1 MAGADNNDWEQTLQK
16 MAGLDELSKAASTG
30 AQMLTEKRGNLNKMI
45 NNMMESVKLM
55 KENIATIKSEGN
67 TAKQACKDLIKNK
80 YGPLQEQN
88 VKKILENVKTM
99 SDMGELEKNIRDLS
113 SDLGRLKQ
121 SSGSSGIEEDA
132 TDGRRNIANAAA
144 AAGAAAATGAATGA
158 TATAATAAKG
168 EEPMKGGY
176 TYGKSR
182 KRGKGRKKRTKK
194 SRRKGKGSKR
204 R

>member
-1 MAGADNNDWEQTLQK
+1 MAGVGDNDWEQTLQR

-88 VKKILENVKTM
+88 VQSILENVKTM
-99 SDMGELEKNIRDLS
+99 ADMGELEKNIRDLS

-121 SSGSSGIEEDA
+121 VTGSSGIEEDA
-132 TDGRRNIANAAA
+132 TDGRRNLAAAAAAAA
-144 AAGAAAATGAATGA
+144 AAGAI
-158 TATAATAAKG
+158 G
-168 EEPMKGGY
+168 EEPMEGGY

-182 KRGKGRKKRTKK
+182 KRGKRRKKRTKK

>member
-1 MAGADNNDWEQTLQK
+1 MAGGNDNDWEQTLQK

-88 VKKILENVKTM
+88 VKAILENVKTM

-121 SSGSSGIEEDA
+121 ATGSSGIESDT
-132 TDGRRNIANAAA
+132 TDDRRNMANAAA
-144 AAGAAAATGAATGA
+144 AAAAAKNSKNTEEGSMFKDTEGA
-158 TATAATAAKG
+158 
-168 EEPMKGGY
+168 MKGGY

-182 KRGKGRKKRTKK
+182 KRGKGRRKRTKK

>member
-1 MAGADNNDWEQTLQK
+1 MAAGAENNDWEQTLQK

-30 AQMLTEKRGNLNKMI
+30 AQMLTEKRGNLNKLVT
-45 NNMMESVKLM
+45 NMMESVKLM

-88 VKKILENVKTM
+88 VKTILENVKTM
-99 SDMGELEKNIRDLS
+99 ADMGELEKNIRDLS

-121 SSGSSGIEEDA
+121 ATGSSGIEEDA
-132 TDGRRNIANAAA
+132 TDGRRNMANAAA
-144 AAGAAAATGAATGA
+144 AA
-158 TATAATAAKG
+158 AAKG
-168 EEPMKGGY
+168 EEPMEGGY

-182 KRGKGRKKRTKK
+182 KRGKGRRKRTKK
-194 SRRKGKGSKR
+194 SRRKGKGSKKR
-204 R
+204 

>member
-1 MAGADNNDWEQTLQK
+1 MAGTDDNDWEQTLQR

-30 AQMLTEKRGNLNKMI
+30 AQLLTEKRGNLNKMI

-67 TAKQACKDLIKNK
+67 TAKKACKDLIKNK

-88 VKKILENVKTM
+88 VKEILENVKTM

-121 SSGSSGIEEDA
+121 ATGSSGIETDA
-132 TDGRRNIANAAA
+132 TDDRKNLAAAAA
-144 AAGAAAATGAATGA
+144 AAGAAAGKEGAMFKDTD
-158 TATAATAAKG
+158 
-168 EEPMKGGY
+168 MKGGY
-176 TYGKSR
+176 TYGKSV
-182 KRGKGRKKRTKK
+182 KRGKGRRKRTKK

>member
-1 MAGADNNDWEQTLQK
+1 MAGADDNDWEQTLQK

-45 NNMMESVKLM
+45 HNMMESVKLM

-67 TAKQACKDLIKNK
+67 TAKKACKELIKNK
-80 YGPLQEQN
+80 YGPLQDQN
-88 VKKILENVKTM
+88 VKAILENVKTM

-121 SSGSSGIEEDA
+121 ATGSSGIEEDA
-132 TDGRRNIANAAA
+132 TDGRRNMAAAAA
-144 AAGAAAATGAATGA
+144 AAGAAGAAG
-158 TATAATAAKG
+158 AKG
-168 EEPMKGGY
+168 EEPMEGGY

>member
-1 MAGADNNDWEQTLQK
+1 MAGVGDNDWEQTLQK

-67 TAKQACKDLIKNK
+67 TAKKACKDLIKNK

-88 VKKILENVKTM
+88 VKEILENVKTM
-99 SDMGELEKNIRDLS
+99 SDMSELENNIRDLS

-121 SSGSSGIEEDA
+121 VTGSSGIEEDA
-132 TDGRRNIANAAA
+132 TDGRRNMANAAA
-144 AAGAAAATGAATGA
+144 AAAAAKNSKDAEEGSMFKDTEGA
-158 TATAATAAKG
+158 
-168 EEPMKGGY
+168 MKGGY

-182 KRGKGRKKRTKK
+182 KRGKRRKKRTKK

>member
-1 MAGADNNDWEQTLQK
+1 MAGADNNDWEQTLQR

-30 AQMLTEKRGNLNKMI
+30 AQMLTEKRGNLNKI
-45 NNMMESVKLM
+45 VTNMMESVKLM

-67 TAKQACKDLIKNK
+67 TAKQACRDLIKNK

-88 VKKILENVKTM
+88 VKAILENVKMM

-121 SSGSSGIEEDA
+121 ATGSSGIDTDA
-132 TDGRRNIANAAA
+132 TDDRRNLASAAA
-144 AAGAAAATGAATGA
+144 AAAAAR
-158 TATAATAAKG
+158 G
-168 EEPMKGGY
+168 EQQTEPQGEQPTEQQGGY

-182 KRGKGRKKRTKK
+182 KKVKGRRRRRTKK
-194 SRRKGKGSKR
+194 SRRKGSKR

>member
-1 MAGADNNDWEQTLQK
+1 MAGVGDNDWEQTLQK

-30 AQMLTEKRGNLNKMI
+30 AQMLTEKRGNLNKMV

-67 TAKQACKDLIKNK
+67 TAKKACKDLIKNK

-88 VKKILENVKTM
+88 VKAILENVKTM

-121 SSGSSGIEEDA
+121 ATGSSGIETDA
-132 TDGRRNIANAAA
+132 TDDRKNLAAAAA
-144 AAGAAAATGAATGA
+144 AAGAAAGKEGAMFKDTD
-158 TATAATAAKG
+158 
-168 EEPMKGGY
+168 MKGGY
-176 TYGKSR
+176 TYGKSV
-182 KRGKGRKKRTKK
+182 KRGKGRRKRTKK

>member
-1 MAGADNNDWEQTLQK
+1 MAGSDDNDWEQTLQK

-88 VKKILENVKTM
+88 VKSIIENVKTM

-121 SSGSSGIEEDA
+121 ATGSSGIVSDA
-132 TDGRRNIANAAA
+132 TDDRRNMANAAA
-144 AAGAAAATGAATGA
+144 TAAAAKNSKDAEEGSMFKDTEGA
-158 TATAATAAKG
+158 
-168 EEPMKGGY
+168 MKGGY

-182 KRGKGRKKRTKK
+182 KRGKGRRKRTKK

>member
-1 MAGADNNDWEQTLQK
+1 MAAATETNDWEETLQK
-16 MAGLDELSKAASTG
+16 MAGLDELSNLASTG
-30 AQMLTEKRGNLNKMI
+30 AQMLTEKRGNLNKI
-45 NNMMESVKLM
+45 VIHMMESVKLM

-88 VKKILENVKTM
+88 VKNIIENVKTM
-99 SDMGELEKNIRDLS
+99 TDMSELEKNIRDLS

-121 SSGSSGIEEDA
+121 STGSSGIENDA
-132 TDGRRNIANAAA
+132 TDDRRNMANAAAA
-144 AAGAAAATGAATGA
+144 AAGAAGADGDDNM
-158 TATAATAAKG
+158 
-168 EEPMKGGY
+168 EGGY

-182 KRGKGRKKRTKK
+182 KRGKKNRKKRTKK

>member
-1 MAGADNNDWEQTLQK
+1 MAGGDDNDWEQTLQK

-30 AQMLTEKRGNLNKMI
+30 AQLLTEKRGNLNKMI

-67 TAKQACKDLIKNK
+67 TAKKACKDLIKNK

-88 VKKILENVKTM
+88 VKAILENVKTM
-99 SDMGELEKNIRDLS
+99 SDMSELEKNIRDLS

-121 SSGSSGIEEDA
+121 VTGSSGIEEDA
-132 TDGRRNIANAAA
+132 TDGRRNMANAAA
-144 AAGAAAATGAATGA
+144 AAAAAKNSKDAEEGSMFKDTEGA
-158 TATAATAAKG
+158 
-168 EEPMKGGY
+168 MKGGY

-182 KRGKGRKKRTKK
+182 KRGKGRRRRTKK

>member
-1 MAGADNNDWEQTLQK
+1 MAGADNNDWEQTLQR

-30 AQMLTEKRGNLNKMI
+30 AQMLTEKRGNLNKI
-45 NNMMESVKLM
+45 VTNMMESVKLM

-67 TAKQACKDLIKNK
+67 TAKQACRDLIKNK

-88 VKKILENVKTM
+88 VKAILENVKMM

-121 SSGSSGIEEDA
+121 ATGSSGIDTDA
-132 TDGRRNIANAAA
+132 TDDRRNLASAAA
-144 AAGAAAATGAATGA
+144 AAAAAR
-158 TATAATAAKG
+158 G
-168 EEPMKGGY
+168 EQQTEPQGEQPTEQQGGY

-182 KRGKGRKKRTKK
+182 KKVKGRRRRTKK
-194 SRRKGKGSKR
+194 SRKKRSRKH
-204 R
+204 

>member
-1 MAGADNNDWEQTLQK
+1 MAGAGDNDWEQTLQK

-88 VKKILENVKTM
+88 VKAILENVKTM
-99 SDMGELEKNIRDLS
+99 ADMGELEKNIRDLS

-121 SSGSSGIEEDA
+121 ATGSSGIEEDA
-132 TDGRRNIANAAA
+132 TDGRRNMAAAAAAA
-144 AAGAAAATGAATGA
+144 AAGAAKNADDNSETWSETGSDAQQ
-158 TATAATAAKG
+158 
-168 EEPMKGGY
+168 GGY

-182 KRGKGRKKRTKK
+182 KRGKRRKKRTKK

>member
-1 MAGADNNDWEQTLQK
+1 MAGGDDNDWEQTLQK

-30 AQMLTEKRGNLNKMI
+30 AQMLTEKRGNLNKMV
-45 NNMMESVKLM
+45 NSMMESVKLM

-88 VKKILENVKTM
+88 VKTILENVKTM
-99 SDMGELEKNIRDLS
+99 ADMGELEKNIRDLS

-121 SSGSSGIEEDA
+121 ATGSSGIEEDA
-132 TDGRRNIANAAA
+132 TDGRRNMANAAA
-144 AAGAAAATGAATGA
+144 AAAAAKNSKDAEEGSMFKDTEGA
-158 TATAATAAKG
+158 
-168 EEPMKGGY
+168 MKGGY

-182 KRGKGRKKRTKK
+182 KRGKGRRRRTKK
-194 SRRKGKGSKR
+194 SRRKGKGSKKR
-204 R
+204 

>member
-1 MAGADNNDWEQTLQK
+1 

-30 AQMLTEKRGNLNKMI
+30 AQMLTEKRGNLNKI
-45 NNMMESVKLM
+45 VTNMMESVKLM

-67 TAKQACKDLIKNK
+67 TAKQACRDLIKNK

-88 VKKILENVKTM
+88 VKAILENVKMM

-121 SSGSSGIEEDA
+121 ATGSSGIDTDA
-132 TDGRRNIANAAA
+132 TDDRRNLASAAA
-144 AAGAAAATGAATGA
+144 AAAAAR
-158 TATAATAAKG
+158 G
-168 EEPMKGGY
+168 EQPTEQQGEQQTKPQGGY

-182 KRGKGRKKRTKK
+182 KKVKGRRRRTKK
-194 SRRKGKGSKR
+194 SRKKRSRKH
-204 R
+204 

>member
-1 MAGADNNDWEQTLQK
+1 MAGTDDNDWEQTLQR

-30 AQMLTEKRGNLNKMI
+30 AQLLTEKRGNLNKMI

-67 TAKQACKDLIKNK
+67 TAKKACKDLIKNK

-88 VKKILENVKTM
+88 VKEILENVKTM

-121 SSGSSGIEEDA
+121 ATGSSGIETDA
-132 TDGRRNIANAAA
+132 TDDRKNLAAAAA
-144 AAGAAAATGAATGA
+144 AAGAA
-158 TATAATAAKG
+158 KG
-168 EEPMKGGY
+168 DEPMKGGY

-182 KRGKGRKKRTKK
+182 KRGKGRRRRTKK

-204 R
+204 H

>member
-1 MAGADNNDWEQTLQK
+1 MAGGDDNDWEQTLQK
-16 MAGLDELSKAASTG
+16 MAGLDELSNAASTG
-30 AQMLTEKRGNLNKMI
+30 AQMLTEKRGNLNKMV

-88 VKKILENVKTM
+88 VQSILENVKTM
-99 SDMGELEKNIRDLS
+99 ADMGELEKNIRDLS

-121 SSGSSGIEEDA
+121 ATGSSGIEEDA
-132 TDGRRNIANAAA
+132 TDGRRNMAAAAA
-144 AAGAAAATGAATGA
+144 AAGAARNADENSETWSETGNDAQQ
-158 TATAATAAKG
+158 
-168 EEPMKGGY
+168 GGY

>member
-1 MAGADNNDWEQTLQK
+1 MAAATETNDWEETLQK
-16 MAGLDELSKAASTG
+16 MAGLDELSNIASTG
-30 AQMLTEKRGNLNKMI
+30 AQMLTEKRGNLNKI
-45 NNMMESVKLM
+45 VIHMMESVKLM

-88 VKKILENVKTM
+88 VKNIIENVKTM
-99 SDMGELEKNIRDLS
+99 TDMGELEKNIRDLS

-121 SSGSSGIEEDA
+121 ATGSSGIENDA
-132 TDGRRNIANAAA
+132 TDDRRNMANAVAA
-144 AAGAAAATGAATGA
+144 AAGAKNDAAGGADNM
-158 TATAATAAKG
+158 
-168 EEPMKGGY
+168 EGGY

-182 KRGKGRKKRTKK
+182 KRGKKNRKKRTKK

>member
-1 MAGADNNDWEQTLQK
+1 MAGVGDNDWEQTLQK

-67 TAKQACKDLIKNK
+67 TAKKACKDLIKNK

-88 VKKILENVKTM
+88 VKAILENVKTM

-121 SSGSSGIEEDA
+121 ATGSSGIETDA
-132 TDGRRNIANAAA
+132 TDDRKNLAAAAA
-144 AAGAAAATGAATGA
+144 AAGAAAGKEGAMFKDTD
-158 TATAATAAKG
+158 
-168 EEPMKGGY
+168 MKGGY
-176 TYGKSR
+176 TYGKSV
-182 KRGKGRKKRTKK
+182 KRGKGRRKRTKK

>member
-1 MAGADNNDWEQTLQK
+1 MAAGAENNDWEQTLQK

-30 AQMLTEKRGNLNKMI
+30 AQMLTEKRSNLNKTVI
-45 NNMMESVKLM
+45 SMMESVKLM

-88 VKKILENVKTM
+88 VQAILENVKTM

-121 SSGSSGIEEDA
+121 ATGSSGIGEDG
-132 TDGRRNIANAAA
+132 GRIMANANANA
-144 AAGAAAATGAATGA
+144 DDDDDDDS
-158 TATAATAAKG
+158 
-168 EEPMKGGY
+168 MKGGY

-182 KRGKGRKKRTKK
+182 KRGKGRRRRTKK
-194 SRRKGKGSKR
+194 SRRKGKGSKKR
-204 R
+204 

>member
-1 MAGADNNDWEQTLQK
+1 MAAGAENNDWEQTLQK

-30 AQMLTEKRGNLNKMI
+30 AQMLTEKRGNLNKLVT
-45 NNMMESVKLM
+45 NMMESVKLM

-67 TAKQACKDLIKNK
+67 TAKQACRDLIKNK

-88 VKKILENVKTM
+88 VKAILENVKMM

-121 SSGSSGIEEDA
+121 ATGSSGIDTDA
-132 TDGRRNIANAAA
+132 TDDRRNLAAA
-144 AAGAAAATGAATGA
+144 TAAAATAARDEQPT
-158 TATAATAAKG
+158 
-168 EEPMKGGY
+168 EQQGGY

-182 KRGKGRKKRTKK
+182 KKVKGRRRRTKK
-194 SRRKGKGSKR
+194 SRKKRSRKH
-204 R
+204 

>member
-1 MAGADNNDWEQTLQK
+1 MAGADNNDWEQTLQR

-30 AQMLTEKRGNLNKMI
+30 AQMLTEKRGNLNKI
-45 NNMMESVKLM
+45 VTNMMESVKLM

-67 TAKQACKDLIKNK
+67 TAKQACRDLIKNK

-88 VKKILENVKTM
+88 VKAILENVKMM

-121 SSGSSGIEEDA
+121 ATGSSGIDTDA
-132 TDGRRNIANAAA
+132 TDDRRNLASAAA
-144 AAGAAAATGAATGA
+144 AAAAAR
-158 TATAATAAKG
+158 G
-168 EEPMKGGY
+168 EQQTEPQGEQPTEQQGGY

-182 KRGKGRKKRTKK
+182 KKVKGRRRRRTKK
-194 SRRKGKGSKR
+194 SRRKGFKR

>member
-1 MAGADNNDWEQTLQK
+1 MAAGAENNDWEQTLQK

-30 AQMLTEKRGNLNKMI
+30 AQMLTEKRGNLNKLVT
-45 NNMMESVKLM
+45 NMMESVKLM

-88 VKKILENVKTM
+88 VKTILENVKTM
-99 SDMGELEKNIRDLS
+99 ADMGELEKNIRDLS

-121 SSGSSGIEEDA
+121 ATGSSGIEEDA
-132 TDGRRNIANAAA
+132 TDGRRNMANAAA
-144 AAGAAAATGAATGA
+144 AAAAAKNSKDAEEGSMFKDTEGAM
-158 TATAATAAKG
+158 
-168 EEPMKGGY
+168 EGGY

-182 KRGKGRKKRTKK
+182 KRGKGRRKRTKK
-194 SRRKGKGSKR
+194 SRRKGKGSKKR
-204 R
+204 

>member
-1 MAGADNNDWEQTLQK
+1 MAGGDDNDWEQTLQR

-30 AQMLTEKRGNLNKMI
+30 AQMLTEKRGNLNKLVT
-45 NNMMESVKLM
+45 NMMESVKLM

-88 VKKILENVKTM
+88 VKTILENVKTM
-99 SDMGELEKNIRDLS
+99 ADMGELEKNIRDLS

-121 SSGSSGIEEDA
+121 ATGSSGIEEDA
-132 TDGRRNIANAAA
+132 TDGRRNMANAAA
-144 AAGAAAATGAATGA
+144 AAAAAKNSKDAEEGSMFKDTEGA
-158 TATAATAAKG
+158 
-168 EEPMKGGY
+168 MKGGY

-182 KRGKGRKKRTKK
+182 KRGKGRRRRTKK
-194 SRRKGKGSKR
+194 SRRKGKGSKKR
-204 R
+204 

>member
-1 MAGADNNDWEQTLQK
+1 MAGVGDNDWEQTLQK

-88 VKKILENVKTM
+88 VKTILENVKTM
-99 SDMGELEKNIRDLS
+99 ADMGELEKNIRDLS

-121 SSGSSGIEEDA
+121 ATGSSGIEEDA
-132 TDGRRNIANAAA
+132 TDGRRNMANAAA
-144 AAGAAAATGAATGA
+144 AAAAAKNSKDAEEGSMFKDTEGA
-158 TATAATAAKG
+158 
-168 EEPMKGGY
+168 MKGGY

-182 KRGKGRKKRTKK
+182 KRGKGRRRRTKK
-194 SRRKGKGSKR
+194 SRRKGKGSKKR
-204 R
+204 

>member
-1 MAGADNNDWEQTLQK
+1 MAGTDDNDWEQTLQR

-30 AQMLTEKRGNLNKMI
+30 AQMLTEKRGNLNKMV

-67 TAKQACKDLIKNK
+67 TAKKACKDLIKNK

-88 VKKILENVKTM
+88 IKAILENVKTM

-121 SSGSSGIEEDA
+121 ATGSSGIETDA
-132 TDGRRNIANAAA
+132 TDARKNLAAA
-144 AAGAAAATGAATGA
+144 AAASAAAGKEGAMFKDTD
-158 TATAATAAKG
+158 
-168 EEPMKGGY
+168 MKGGY
-176 TYGKSR
+176 TYGKSV
-182 KRGKGRKKRTKK
+182 KRGKGRRKRTKK
-194 SRRKGKGSKR
+194 SRRKGKGPKR
-204 R
+204 H

>member
-1 MAGADNNDWEQTLQK
+1 MAGGDDNDWEQTLQK
-16 MAGLDELSKAASTG
+16 MAGLDELSAAASTG
-30 AQMLTEKRGNLNKMI
+30 AQMLTEKRGNLNKI
-45 NNMMESVKLM
+45 VNNMMESVKLM

-88 VKKILENVKTM
+88 VKTILENVKTM
-99 SDMGELEKNIRDLS
+99 ADMGELEKNIRDLGS
-113 SDLGRLKQ
+113 NLGRLKQ
-121 SSGSSGIEEDA
+121 STGSSGIEEDA
-132 TDGRRNIANAAA
+132 TDGRRNMAAAAA
-144 AAGAAAATGAATGA
+144 AAGAAKNADADKEGSMF
-158 TATAATAAKG
+158 KDSSG
-168 EEPMKGGY
+168 EGDMKGGY

-182 KRGKGRKKRTKK
+182 KRGKRRKKRTKK

>member
-1 MAGADNNDWEQTLQK
+1 MAGADDNDWEQTLQK

-88 VKKILENVKTM
+88 VKSILENVKTM

-121 SSGSSGIEEDA
+121 STGSSGIEEDA
-132 TDGRRNIANAAA
+132 TDGRRNIAAAAA
-144 AAGAAAATGAATGA
+144 AAGVARNADENSETGNDAQQ
-158 TATAATAAKG
+158 
-168 EEPMKGGY
+168 GGY

>member
-1 MAGADNNDWEQTLQK
+1 MAGVGDNDWEQTLQK

-88 VKKILENVKTM
+88 VKAILENVKTM
-99 SDMGELEKNIRDLS
+99 ADMGELEKNIRDLS

-121 SSGSSGIEEDA
+121 ATGSSGIEEDA
-132 TDGRRNIANAAA
+132 TDGRRNMAAAAAAA
-144 AAGAAAATGAATGA
+144 AAGAAKNADDNSETWSETGSDAQQ
-158 TATAATAAKG
+158 
-168 EEPMKGGY
+168 GGY

-182 KRGKGRKKRTKK
+182 KRGKRRKKRTKK

>member
-1 MAGADNNDWEQTLQK
+1 MAGADDNDWEQTLQK
-16 MAGLDELSKAASTG
+16 MAGLDELSAAASTG

-45 NNMMESVKLM
+45 HNMMESVKLM

-67 TAKQACKDLIKNK
+67 TAKKACKDLIKNK

-88 VKKILENVKTM
+88 VKAILENVKTM
-99 SDMGELEKNIRDLS
+99 ADMGELEKNIHDLGS
-113 SDLGRLKQ
+113 NLGRLKQ
-121 SSGSSGIEEDA
+121 ATGSSGIEEDA
-132 TDGRRNIANAAA
+132 TDGRRNMAAAAA
-144 AAGAAAATGAATGA
+144 AAGA
-158 TATAATAAKG
+158 KG
-168 EEPMKGGY
+168 EEPMEGGY